1 MVSSLL
7 FLEFQSML
15 LIFLS
20 TCISLKSSVSWCW
33 DCSAVVYSIHHC
45 IHNCLHNFLRT
56 WSLSDS
62 FLSRK
67 PSVGS
72 DKLPHWFFRYAA
84 AELTPVITRIVIA
97 HWCAASSVLV
107 TVPVND
113 AADVDSAAERNETAI
128 RRRRRKRS
136 VSVER
141 NVETLVVVDPSMMD
155 YYKNE
160 NIENYVL
167 TIMNMVPPPH
177 NTLAWVHAQLH
188 IDTYFANTAMFI
200 AVAAD
205 YDTQLINE
213 VIQCVSNI
221 TIYL

>member
-1 MVSSLL
+1 
-7 FLEFQSML
+7 ML

-20 TCISLKSSVSWCW
+20 TCISLKSSVSRCW
-33 DCSAVVYSIHHC
+33 DCSAVVKIC
-45 IHNCLHNFLRT
+45 
-56 WSLSDS
+56 
-62 FLSRK
+62 
-67 PSVGS
+67 V
-72 DKLPHWFFRYAA
+72 
-84 AELTPVITRIVIA
+84 
-97 HWCAASSVLV
+97 ASSVLV

-177 NTLAWVHAQLH
+177 NTLA
-188 IDTYFANTAMFI
+188 
-200 AVAAD
+200 
-205 YDTQLINE
+205 
-213 VIQCVSNI
+213 
-221 TIYL
+221 